1 MTKRRNV
8 ADWLECPDQLW
19 TRGVKGMAEG
29 NILLCVAV
37 IEGAL
42 QVGNTDWNHS
52 LVTLGTINWV
62 VLHWNDTLPVSFL
75 LVNSQLLIW
84 KSVVKYC

>member
-52 LVTLGTINWV
+52 LVNSQYNKLGYF
-62 VLHWNDTLPVSFL
+62 HWYDTLLLSFL
-75 LVNSQLLIW
+75 LVNS
-84 KSVVKYC
+84 